1 MSLQVLDGI
10 DISSLLLAPT
20 PPAPANRTT
29 DGRFLFLWRNAPGNN
44 VTRAAAASAAAP
56 PPAHAPTLFAVKRG
70 RYKAHSHRIAQLP
83 GRTLLVPS
91 LRCLAVCCSMLC
103 PALLQAHFFTSS
115 ATGGEAPVPH
125 EPPLLFDV
133 PPHSRA

>member
-83 GRTLLVPS
+83 GRLLVPS